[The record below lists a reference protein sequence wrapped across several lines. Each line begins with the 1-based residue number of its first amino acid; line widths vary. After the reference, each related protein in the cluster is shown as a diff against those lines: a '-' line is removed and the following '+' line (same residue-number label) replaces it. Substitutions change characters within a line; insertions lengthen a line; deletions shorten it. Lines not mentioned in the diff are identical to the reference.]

1 MNFLEIMYPTLVMC
15 APITLVIIIGIA
27 VTALWLKIM
36 DKNIR
41 ACPECGRKAAG
52 TIVETEE
59 VLLSSY
65 VDHKRRTPVRVKKLK
80 IIDHYQCDFCEHTW
94 ERSFNRT
101 EPVPVKV
108 TPRGK

>member
-1 MNFLEIMYPTLVMC
+1 MDFLEIIYPTLVMC

-59 VLLSSY
+59 VELSSH
-65 VDHKRRTPVRVKKLK
+65 VDHNRRISVRIKKLK

-94 ERSFNRT
+94 VRSFNRT
-101 EPVPVKV
+101 EQVPIKGS
-108 TPRGK
+108 PRGK